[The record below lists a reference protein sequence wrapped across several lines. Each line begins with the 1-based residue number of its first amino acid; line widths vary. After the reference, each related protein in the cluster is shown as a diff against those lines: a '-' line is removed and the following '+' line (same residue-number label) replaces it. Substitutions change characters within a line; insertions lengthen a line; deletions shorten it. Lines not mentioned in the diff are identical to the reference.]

1 MKKWTNAVG
10 AIILA
15 LLLGTLA
22 LLGCYFFSDLMDP
35 SALQTE
41 PSFTTQAPTTQT
53 TVPTTA
59 APTTQATTVPTE
71 TTQPTVPAETTVA
84 TEPTTVPVT
93 EPVTEPATQP
103 TEPTTKPTEPEPT
116 QPKPTEPKPTEPE
129 PTEPKPTEPKPTE
142 SDDPLDAEYAA
153 VYDLT
158 NGSVLYSK
166 GNLWK
171 DINPASI
178 TKLLT
183 VYTAMKHLE
192 PDDKFTVGYEIT
204 KIVPDSSIIGLY
216 QGQRISVETCVAG
229 MLLGS
234 GNDAAYALAA
244 ATGRAIRGDT
254 ELGSTEALQV
264 FMDEMNAQ
272 ASALGMT
279 GSYFLNPDGI
289 SVVGHYTTVA
299 DLLVL
304 AQASL
309 NEPLIAKYAKTAYY
323 TTTFNGS
330 SVTWSNTNL
339 LINEGS
345 SYYNPYAIGLKTG
358 TTTKAGK
365 CLLSAFQKDGRT
377 IIVCVMKCDTDEARF
392 KDTLYLF
399 NQYG

>member
-1 MKKWTNAVG
+1 MRKWSTAVG

-22 LLGCYFFSDLMDP
+22 LLGCYFFSDLMGP
-35 SALQTE
+35 SVLQTE
-41 PSFTTQAPTTQT
+41 PTLTTLNTTTQATTQT
-53 TVPTTA
+53 TVP
-59 APTTQATTVPTE
+59 PTTQVTTAPTE
-71 TTQPTVPAETTVA
+71 TTQPTTVTTVA
-84 TEPTTVPVT
+84 TEPTT
-93 EPVTEPATQP
+93 EPVTEPTTQP

-116 QPKPTEPKPTEPE
+116 QPKPTEPKPTEPKPTE
-129 PTEPKPTEPKPTE
+129 PQPTEPKPTDP
-142 SDDPLDAEYAA
+142 DDLLDAEYAA

-158 NGSVLYSK
+158 NGNVLYSK
-166 GNLWK
+166 GNLWT

-183 VYTAMKHLE
+183 VYTAMQHLD
-192 PDDKFTVGYEIT
+192 PDDQFTVGDEIT

-216 QGQRISVETCVAG
+216 HGQRISVETCVAG

-244 ATGRAIRGDT
+244 ATGRAIRGNT
-254 ELGSTEALQV
+254 ELGATEALQV

-272 ASALGMT
+272 AAALGMT
-279 GSYFLNPDGI
+279 GSHFLNPDGI

-299 DLLVL
+299 DLLTL
-304 AQASL
+304 ANASL
-309 NEPLIAKYAKTAYY
+309 NEPLIVKYAKTAYY
-323 TTTFNGS
+323 TTDFNGS
-330 SVTWSNTNL
+330 SVTWTNTNL
-339 LINEGS
+339 LINPYS
-345 SYYNPYAIGLKTG
+345 SYYNEHAIGLKTG
-358 TTTKAGK
+358 TTTRAGK
-365 CLLSAFQKDGRT
+365 CLLSAFQKEGRT